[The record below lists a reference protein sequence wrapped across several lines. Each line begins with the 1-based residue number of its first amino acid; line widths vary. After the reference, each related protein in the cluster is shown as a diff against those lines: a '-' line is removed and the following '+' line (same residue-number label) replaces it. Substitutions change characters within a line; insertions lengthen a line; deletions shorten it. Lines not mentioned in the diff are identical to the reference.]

1 MLFTY
6 LRFAAVP
13 LAITTTL
20 LISNAARA
28 FTIDTQGSSNEG
40 GNTRFVDPD
49 EQIQNFGRGGSLF
62 GQSGPSVQFGA
73 PAPVDSNQGGVN
85 SVPLRFG
92 PRPLSSED
100 KD

>member
-1 MLFTY
+1 MLFTC
-6 LRFAAVP
+6 LRFAAVT
-13 LAITTTL
+13 LAITTVL

-28 FTIDTQGSSNEG
+28 FTIDTQGSSNESS
-40 GNTRFVDPD
+40 NTRFVDPD

-73 PAPVDSNQGGVN
+73 PGPVDSSQGGAN